1 MSSRPSDARREGKS
15 ADILRDRSVRDKSRG
30 IRAEGTASGINISV
44 YVRIRPNVAGQS
56 SIDLSYDNRSIR
68 IDEDSSSTPNNTRK
82 SYIKSAYTFDRVF
95 GPKETNEE
103 IYSGSI
109 EQEVAGALEGI
120 NTSILLYGVTGS
132 GKTHTV
138 FGNLGYRDNGNNNSE
153 NGIIYYC
160 FDKVSRE
167 ENTTVELSYLEIYNE
182 QVKDLLGDEDN
193 LLVQESATGDV
204 IVQGLSSRQIS
215 CFEEMIAFIKEGN
228 QRRKMAVTGANAF
241 SSRSHAIL
249 QLNIRKQTGNI
260 IAVSKLSFVDLAGSE
275 RVELT
280 QNKGLRLHEGSN
292 INKSLLALGK
302 VINRLAD
309 SNSAPDSYVPY
320 RDSKLTRLLKD
331 SLGGNTKTILIAC
344 ISPHKLQSDE
354 TIHSLNYAA
363 RAKRIKLM
371 VTANTVEEIPPMAS
385 LSLSQITQ
393 QPQFGGVSVPPT
405 FLQEIEQL
413 KGQIGQLEKELQ
425 RERTGKEG
433 IEQSY
438 NSLISELQIQWE
450 LKNSLAEIEE
460 NLQGNRQKLMVKRNE
475 LISKDITDIAYK
487 KLLLD
492 EIHQYE
498 ESIADHEELQKE
510 ILQRLHELEKKRA
523 EKLGLLDSNPH
534 KETIDK
540 IDLEKTKQKTKEK
553 HVFVERMAE
562 REKDES
568 LFQLIEDKSDS
579 LYEESIDVRKT
590 LQFSSD
596 PVSSNS
602 PFRKLLSSGTNL
614 LAPVNI
620 SINSEQLNNTN
631 TRESQVDYDNFRQE
645 FQLFNP
651 LNPFEVSRE
660 EKIQLKLQK
669 ARERMREFKK
679 KLSLMKI
686 FLQKYEDRAIQKGSA
701 DIYKAVSAL
710 LKEQLKHKYLL
721 SEEENEILENMKTF
735 STRYRQQNP
744 PSPPKPVFEEE
755 TFKENQRTD
764 PNKIRPNVILGYTN
778 PKENTIQVANSSNFE
793 KGIKI
798 RTEERT
804 DKHALQKS
812 SNSGIGGQLQQ
823 LNKTEAV
830 MSKINR
836 LLN

>member
-1 MSSRPSDARREGKS
+1 
-15 ADILRDRSVRDKSRG
+15 
-30 IRAEGTASGINISV
+30 
-44 YVRIRPNVAGQS
+44 
-56 SIDLSYDNRSIR
+56 
-68 IDEDSSSTPNNTRK
+68 
-82 SYIKSAYTFDRVF
+82 
-95 GPKETNEE
+95 
-103 IYSGSI
+103 
-109 EQEVAGALEGI
+109 
-120 NTSILLYGVTGS
+120 
-132 GKTHTV
+132 
-138 FGNLGYRDNGNNNSE
+138 
-153 NGIIYYC
+153 
-160 FDKVSRE
+160 
-167 ENTTVELSYLEIYNE
+167 
-182 QVKDLLGDEDN
+182 
-193 LLVQESATGDV
+193 
-204 IVQGLSSRQIS
+204 
-215 CFEEMIAFIKEGN
+215 
-228 QRRKMAVTGANAF
+228 
-241 SSRSHAIL
+241 
-249 QLNIRKQTGNI
+249 
-260 IAVSKLSFVDLAGSE
+260 
-275 RVELT
+275 
-280 QNKGLRLHEGSN
+280 
-292 INKSLLALGK
+292 
-302 VINRLAD
+302 
-309 SNSAPDSYVPY
+309 
-320 RDSKLTRLLKD
+320 
-331 SLGGNTKTILIAC
+331 
-344 ISPHKLQSDE
+344 
-354 TIHSLNYAA
+354 
-363 RAKRIKLM
+363 
-371 VTANTVEEIPPMAS
+371 
-385 LSLSQITQ
+385 
-393 QPQFGGVSVPPT
+393 
-405 FLQEIEQL
+405 
-413 KGQIGQLEKELQ
+413 
-425 RERTGKEG
+425 
-433 IEQSY
+433 
-438 NSLISELQIQWE
+438 
-450 LKNSLAEIEE
+450 
-460 NLQGNRQKLMVKRNE
+460 
-475 LISKDITDIAYK
+475 
-487 KLLLD
+487 
-492 EIHQYE
+492 
-498 ESIADHEELQKE
+498 
-510 ILQRLHELEKKRA
+510 
-523 EKLGLLDSNPH
+523 
-534 KETIDK
+534 
-540 IDLEKTKQKTKEK
+540 
-553 HVFVERMAE
+553 MAE

-778 PKENTIQVANSSNFE
+778 PKENTIQVASSSNFE

-812 SNSGIGGQLQQ
+812 SNSGIGGQFQQ
-823 LNKTEAV
+823 LNKP
-830 MSKINR
+830 R
-836 LLN
+836 LL